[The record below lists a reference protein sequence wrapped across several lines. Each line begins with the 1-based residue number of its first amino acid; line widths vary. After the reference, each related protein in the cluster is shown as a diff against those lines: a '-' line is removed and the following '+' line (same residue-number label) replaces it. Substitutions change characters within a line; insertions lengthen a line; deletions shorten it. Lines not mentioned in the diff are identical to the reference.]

1 MWVDKINKII
11 INRPYLLDNMP
22 MQVWEDANET
32 LLNSVGI
39 YKATVIEPT
48 FDLEL
53 NNKEMVVDWNTNTIT
68 YNAVPKTRD
77 ELVPKEIEKW
87 RAMRILK
94 QHSLW
99 DAFNAYLQTNA
110 DAMDEWTLHPTLVR
124 DSQFVID
131 GLVQLN
137 LTPAQGDD
145 LFIQANKL

>member
-1 MWVDKINKII
+1 MWLNVSEQKVIYS
-11 INRPYLLDNMP
+11 PYLIDNMP
-22 MQVWEDANET
+22 MQIWNVENED
-32 LLNSVGI
+32 LLNSIGI
-39 YKATVIEPT
+39 YKATVVELT

-94 QHSLW
+94 QYNLW
-99 DAFNAYLQTNA
+99 DTFNAYLQTNP
-110 DAMDEWTLHPTLVR
+110 DAMDEWMFYPTMVL
-124 DSQFVID
+124 DSQLVID

-137 LTPAQGDD
+137 LTPEQGDY
-145 LFIQANKL
+145 LFVQASKL